1 MDYKRLFA
9 IAIAG
14 IILLLALSG
23 CAYKLEGV
31 YTASQNTYGIPV
43 TMTFTDG
50 YVQMNT
56 MGFLTISGSYAV
68 KNDYVT
74 INLDL
79 YGQKESFTGKISGN
93 KIIFDDLTLEKL

>member
-1 MDYKRLFA
+1 
-9 IAIAG
+9 
-14 IILLLALSG
+14 
-23 CAYKLEGV
+23 
-31 YTASQNTYGIPV
+31 
-43 TMTFTDG
+43 
-50 YVQMNT
+50 MNT

-79 YGQKESFTGKISGN
+79 YGQKESFTGKLSGN